1 MIRNESVKG
10 APRPIF
16 RSTVVAKAEAG
27 ALRILLV
34 DDDAALGAMV
44 SEYLAGEGFQ
54 TNIVTDGGA
63 AVREA
68 LDGRYAAVI
77 LDIMLPRV
85 SGIEILKRIRAI
97 SALPVIMLTARGND
111 VDRVIGLELG
121 ADDYLAKPFYMGEL
135 VARLRAVLR
144 RAILPVV
151 DRLSLGELT
160 LCMAERWC
168 TLSGA
173 RLELTA
179 TEFELLAAL
188 LRAGASVCTK
198 GELSQSV
205 LGRPHAN
212 YDRSVDV
219 HISRLRQKLNS
230 SLIAIETVRSV
241 GYRLTRAPASGAT
254 P

>member
-1 MIRNESVKG
+1 MIRNESVK
-10 APRPIF
+10 ASPRPII
-16 RSTVVAKAEAG
+16 RPTVVAKAEDG

-44 SEYLAGEGFQ
+44 GEYLAGEGFE
-54 TNIVTDGGA
+54 TSIVTDGGEA
-63 AVREA
+63 TREA
-68 LDGRYAAVI
+68 VDGCYGAVI

-144 RAILPVV
+144 RATLPVF

-160 LCMAERWC
+160 LSGAEHWC
-168 TLSGA
+168 TLRGA

-179 TEFELLAAL
+179 TEFELLATL
-188 LRAGASVCTK
+188 LRAGAAVCTK
-198 GELSQSV
+198 DELSQSV
-205 LGRPHAN
+205 LGRPHAT

-219 HISRLRQKLNS
+219 HISRLRQKLDS
-230 SLIAIETVRSV
+230 SLIAIETVRGV
-241 GYRLTRAPASGAT
+241 GYRLTRAPASDEAS
-254 P
+254 